1 MAASQEAD
9 HDPQTGPPRFHQ
21 AAVDG
26 IRGGRGLGLGGLRFT
41 SHAGRCDRD
50 PARRADAHAASDRH
64 GHPADG
70 ACRRGSAYGSRR
82 EYHRRPDRRTGPTD
96 CSAGNRGRRLPGRR
110 RGAGADPAELTRRAI
125 AALGGIERFVKP
137 GANVIVK
144 PNICNAYHGPEYAST
159 TNPDVVAA
167 IVALCLGAGAKRV
180 RVMDFPFG
188 GSPQASYETS
198 GIAAAVKA
206 AGGEMEA
213 MNRLKFRKTAIP
225 QGKIL
230 RSSNIYGDILD
241 ADTVINVP
249 IAKTHGSATLTLG
262 MKNLMGVI
270 QDRNTLH
277 ASGLHQ
283 AIADLNSAVKP
294 QLTIVDAVRILTA
307 NGPTG
312 GNLDDVKRLD
322 TIIASADVVAADAYA
337 TGLFGMKPA
346 DVKYIKLGAEM
357 GLGTMD
363 LGNIRIEEIAVCKRV
378 RDE

>member
-1 MAASQEAD
+1 MTHELDRRAFIRRLLALSAAGAAWGLAGCGSRPTPHTATPIPPATRTLPPTATVFPTSVPTTARAGVATPATAAAS
-9 HDPQTGPPRFHQ
+9 PTGAPTVEPSPPTATPGT
-21 AAVDG
+21 AA
-26 IRGGRGLGLGGLRFT
+26 
-41 SHAGRCDRD
+41 
-50 PARRADAHAASDRH
+50 AAYL
-64 GHPADG
+64 AV
-70 ACRRGSAYGSRR
+70 A
-82 EYHRRPDRRTGPTD
+82 
-96 CSAGNRGRRLPGRR
+96 
-110 RGAGADPAELTRRAI
+110 RGAGADPAELTRRAV

-137 GANVIVK
+137 GANVIIK

-159 TNPDVVAA
+159 TNPEVVAA
-167 IVALCLGAGAKRV
+167 IIGLCLGAGAKRV
-180 RVMDFPFG
+180 RVLDFPFG
-188 GSPQASYETS
+188 GSAQASYETS

-206 AGGEMEA
+206 AGGEMEM
-213 MNRLKFRKTAIP
+213 MNRLKFTKTAVP

-230 RSSNIYGDILD
+230 KSSNIYGDILD

-270 QDRNTLH
+270 QDRNALH
-277 ASGLHQ
+277 ARGLHQ
-283 AIADLNSAVKP
+283 CIADLNSAIKP
-294 QLTIVDAVRILTA
+294 QLTIVDAIRILAA

-312 GNLDDVKRLD
+312 GNLDDVRQLD

-363 LGNIRIEEIAVCKRV
+363 LDKVKVEEIAV
-378 RDE
+378 

>member
-1 MAASQEAD
+1 MTHKLDRRDFIRRLLAVSAAGAAWGLAGCGSRPTPDAAIPTSQPVPARSLPPTATAVPTGAPTAARAEAAAPTATATQNPDAASTSGNA
-9 HDPQTGPPRFHQ
+9 G
-21 AAVDG
+21 AAYLAVA
-26 IRGGRGLGLGGLRFT
+26 RGT
-41 SHAGRCDRD
+41 
-50 PARRADAHAASDRH
+50 
-64 GHPADG
+64 
-70 ACRRGSAYGSRR
+70 
-82 EYHRRPDRRTGPTD
+82 
-96 CSAGNRGRRLPGRR
+96 
-110 RGAGADPAELTRRAI
+110 GADPAELTRRAI

-167 IVALCLGAGAKRV
+167 IVALCLAAGAERV

-188 GSPQASYETS
+188 GSPQAGYETS

-206 AGGEMEA
+206 AGGVMEA
-213 MNRLKFRKTAIP
+213 MNRLKFRKTALP
-225 QGKIL
+225 QGKVL
-230 RSSNIYGDILD
+230 RSSNVYGDILD

-249 IAKTHGSATLTLG
+249 IAKNHGSATLTLG

-277 ASGLHQ
+277 AIGLHQ

-294 QLTIVDAVRILTA
+294 QLTIVDAIRILTA

-312 GNLDDVKRLD
+312 GSLDDVKRLD
-322 TIIASADVVAADAYA
+322 TVIASADVVAADAYA
-337 TGLFGMKPA
+337 ATLFDMKPA

-357 GLGTMD
+357 GLGTLD
-363 LGNIRIEEIAVCKRV
+363 LGSMRVEEISV
-378 RDE
+378 

>member
-1 MAASQEAD
+1 MTHELDRRAFIRRLLALSAAGAAWGLAGCGSRPTPHGATPIPPATRTLPPTAAAFPTSVPTTASAGVATPATAAAS
-9 HDPQTGPPRFHQ
+9 PTGAPTVEPSPPTATPGT
-21 AAVDG
+21 AAAAYLAVA
-26 IRGGRGLGLGGLRFT
+26 RG
-41 SHAGRCDRD
+41 
-50 PARRADAHAASDRH
+50 ADAA
-64 GHPADG
+64 
-70 ACRRGSAYGSRR
+70 
-82 EYHRRPDRRTGPTD
+82 
-96 CSAGNRGRRLPGRR
+96 
-110 RGAGADPAELTRRAI
+110 PAELTRRAV
-125 AALGGIERFVKP
+125 AALGGIEQFVKP
-137 GANVIVK
+137 GANVIIK

-159 TNPDVVAA
+159 TNPEVIAA
-167 IVALCLGAGAKRV
+167 IIALCLGAGAKRV

-188 GSPQASYETS
+188 GSAQASYETS

-206 AGGEMEA
+206 AGGEMEM
-213 MNRLKFRKTAIP
+213 MNRLKFTKTTVP

-230 RSSNIYGDILD
+230 KSSNIYGDILD

-270 QDRNTLH
+270 QDRNALH
-277 ASGLHQ
+277 ARGLHQ
-283 AIADLNSAVKP
+283 CIADLNSVVKP
-294 QLTIVDAVRILTA
+294 QLTIVDAIRILAA

-312 GNLDDVKRLD
+312 GNLDDVRQLD

-363 LGNIRIEEIAVCKRV
+363 LEKIRIEEIAV
-378 RDE
+378 

>member
-1 MAASQEAD
+1 MTHKLDRRDFIRRLLAVSAA
-9 HDPQTGPPRFHQ
+9 G
-21 AAVDG
+21 AAW
-26 IRGGRGLGLGGLRFT
+26 GLSG
-41 SHAGRCDRD
+41 C
-50 PARRADAHAASDRH
+50 
-64 GHPADG
+64 
-70 ACRRGSAYGSRR
+70 GSRLAPDAAIPPAEPTR
-82 EYHRRPDRRTGPTD
+82 SLLPTAAAIPPTARPVAAAA
-96 CSAGNRGRRLPGRR
+96 AGNPAAAPTIEPALPTLTPATAAAAYLAVARGT
-110 RGAGADPAELTRRAI
+110 GADPAELTRRAI

-167 IVALCLGAGAKRV
+167 IVKLCLGAGAKRV
-180 RVMDFPFG
+180 RVMDYPFG

-198 GIAAAVKA
+198 GIAAAVVA
-206 AGGEMEA
+206 AGGEMET
-213 MNRLKFRKTAIP
+213 MNRLKFTKTAIP

-230 RSSNIYGDILD
+230 RTSNVYGDILD

-270 QDRNTLH
+270 QDRNALH
-277 ASGLHQ
+277 ARGLHQ
-283 AIADLNSAVKP
+283 CIADLNSTVKP

-337 TGLFGMKPA
+337 AGLFNMKPA
-346 DVKYIKLGAEM
+346 DVKHIRLGAEM
-357 GLGTMD
+357 GLGRMD
-363 LGNIRIEEIAVCKRV
+363 LENIRLEEIAV
-378 RDE
+378 

>member
-1 MAASQEAD
+1 MTHKLD
-9 HDPQTGPPRFHQ
+9 
-21 AAVDG
+21 
-26 IRGGRGLGLGGLRFT
+26 
-41 SHAGRCDRD
+41 
-50 PARRADAHAASDRH
+50 RRAFIRRLLTVSAA
-64 GHPADG
+64 G
-70 ACRRGSAYGSRR
+70 AAWGLSGCGSRPASSPATPTSQPVQAR
-82 EYHRRPDRRTGPTD
+82 VLPPTATAIPTGAPTAARAEAAAPTAAAAQNPTAVPAGQP
-96 CSAGNRGRRLPGRR
+96 SAPTSTPATAAAAYLAVA

-167 IVALCLGAGAKRV
+167 IVALCLTAGAKRV

-188 GSPQASYETS
+188 GSAQASYETS

-206 AGGEMEA
+206 AGGEMET
-213 MNRLKFRKTAIP
+213 MNRLKFNKTAIP

-230 RSSNIYGDILD
+230 KSSNIYGDLLD

-277 ASGLHQ
+277 ARGLHQ
-283 AIADLNSAVKP
+283 CIADLNSGLRP
-294 QLTIVDAVRILTA
+294 QLTIVDAIRILTA

-357 GLGTMD
+357 GLGTLD
-363 LGNIRIEEIAVCKRV
+363 LENIKIEEIAV
-378 RDE
+378 

>member
-1 MAASQEAD
+1 MNHTLDRRAFIRRLLAAS
-9 HDPQTGPPRFHQ
+9 
-21 AAVDG
+21 AAG
-26 IRGGRGLGLGGLRFT
+26 AAWGL
-41 SHAGRCDRD
+41 AGC
-50 PARRADAHAASDRH
+50 
-64 GHPADG
+64 
-70 ACRRGSAYGSRR
+70 GSRPTPDAATAIPPAEPTR
-82 EYHRRPDRRTGPTD
+82 TRLPTAAAIPPTARPGGTTPTAAA
-96 CSAGNRGRRLPGRR
+96 AGNPTAAPTAEPVPPPATPATAAAAYLAVA

-144 PNICNAYHGPEYAST
+144 PNICHSYHGPEYATT

-188 GSPQASYETS
+188 GSPQASYEAS

-206 AGGEMEA
+206 AGGQMEA
-213 MNRLKFRKTAIP
+213 MNRLKFHKTALP
-225 QGKIL
+225 QGKVL
-230 RSSNIYGDILD
+230 RASNVYGDILD

-249 IAKTHGSATLTLG
+249 IAKNHGSATLTLG

-277 ASGLHQ
+277 AIGLHQ
-283 AIADLNSAVKP
+283 AIADLNSVVKP
-294 QLTIVDAVRILTA
+294 QLTIVDAIRILTA

-312 GNLDDVKRLD
+312 GSLDDVKQLD
-322 TIIASADVVAADAYA
+322 TVIASADVVAADAYA
-337 TGLFGMKPA
+337 ATLFDMKPA

-363 LGNIRIEEIAVCKRV
+363 LGNIRIEEIAV
-378 RDE
+378 

>member
-1 MAASQEAD
+1 MTHELDRRAFIRRLLAAS
-9 HDPQTGPPRFHQ
+9 
-21 AAVDG
+21 AAGAAWG
-26 IRGGRGLGLGGLRFT
+26 I
-41 SHAGRCDRD
+41 AGCSSRPTPDAATPISPAV
-50 PARRADAHAASDRH
+50 PARSLPPTAAAAPTDAPNAARAAAAA
-64 GHPADG
+64 PTAT
-70 ACRRGSAYGSRR
+70 AAQNPTAAPTV
-82 EYHRRPDRRTGPTD
+82 EAAGPT
-96 CSAGNRGRRLPGRR
+96 SAPATAAPAYLAVA

-137 GANVIVK
+137 GADVIVK

-167 IVALCLGAGAKRV
+167 IVALCLAAGAKRV

-206 AGGEMEA
+206 AGGDLEA
-213 MNRLKFRKTAIP
+213 MNRLKFRKTALP
-225 QGKIL
+225 QGKVL
-230 RSSNIYGDILD
+230 RSSSVYGDILD

-249 IAKTHGSATLTLG
+249 IAKNHGSATLTLG

-277 ASGLHQ
+277 AIGLHQ
-283 AIADLNSAVKP
+283 AIADLNSTVKP
-294 QLTIVDAVRILTA
+294 QLTIVDAIRILTA

-312 GNLDDVKRLD
+312 GSLDDVKRLD

-337 TGLFGMKPA
+337 DGPVRHETGRRQIHQA
-346 DVKYIKLGAEM
+346 
-357 GLGTMD
+357 
-363 LGNIRIEEIAVCKRV
+363 RR
-378 RDE
+378 

>member
-1 MAASQEAD
+1 MTD
-9 HDPQTGPPRFHQ
+9 ILD
-21 AAVDG
+21 
-26 IRGGRGLGLGGLRFT
+26 
-41 SHAGRCDRD
+41 
-50 PARRADAHAASDRH
+50 RRAFIRRLLAVSAA
-64 GHPADG
+64 G
-70 ACRRGSAYGSRR
+70 AAWGLAGCGSR
-82 EYHRRPDRRTGPTD
+82 PTPTATPAITPAAPTRALPP
-96 CSAGNRGRRLPGRR
+96 SATAIPPTTRASAATTSAPSSTVAPTEPAAPTAAPATADAAYLAVA

-137 GANVIVK
+137 GADVIVK

-213 MNRLKFRKTAIP
+213 MNRLKFRKTALP
-225 QGKIL
+225 QGKVL
-230 RSSNIYGDILD
+230 RSSNVYGDILD

-249 IAKTHGSATLTLG
+249 IAKNHGSATLTLG

-277 ASGLHQ
+277 AIGLHQ

-294 QLTIVDAVRILTA
+294 QLTIVDAIRILTA

-312 GNLDDVKRLD
+312 GSLDDVKRLD

-363 LGNIRIEEIAVCKRV
+363 LGNIRIEEIAV
-378 RDE
+378 

>member
-1 MAASQEAD
+1 MPKPPAPTATATQNPDAAS
-9 HDPQTGPPRFHQ
+9 TSGT
-21 AAVDG
+21 AAAAYLAVA
-26 IRGGRGLGLGGLRFT
+26 RGT
-41 SHAGRCDRD
+41 
-50 PARRADAHAASDRH
+50 
-64 GHPADG
+64 
-70 ACRRGSAYGSRR
+70 
-82 EYHRRPDRRTGPTD
+82 
-96 CSAGNRGRRLPGRR
+96 
-110 RGAGADPAELTRRAI
+110 GADPAELTRRAI

-137 GANVIVK
+137 GADVIVK

-159 TNPDVVAA
+159 TNPDVIAA

-225 QGKIL
+225 QGKVL

-277 ASGLHQ
+277 AMGLHQ
-283 AIADLNSAVKP
+283 CHRRS
-294 QLTIVDAVRILTA
+294 QLGRQ
-307 NGPTG
+307 
-312 GNLDDVKRLD
+312 
-322 TIIASADVVAADAYA
+322 AAAHHRGCDPHPD
-337 TGLFGMKPA
+337 GQRPDRRQPG
-346 DVKYIKLGAEM
+346 
-357 GLGTMD
+357 
-363 LGNIRIEEIAVCKRV
+363 
-378 RDE
+378 

>member
-1 MAASQEAD
+1 MQRPTAEPAAPTSA
-9 HDPQTGPPRFHQ
+9 PAT
-21 AAVDG
+21 AA
-26 IRGGRGLGLGGLRFT
+26 
-41 SHAGRCDRD
+41 
-50 PARRADAHAASDRH
+50 AAYL
-64 GHPADG
+64 AV
-70 ACRRGSAYGSRR
+70 A
-82 EYHRRPDRRTGPTD
+82 
-96 CSAGNRGRRLPGRR
+96 

-137 GANVIVK
+137 GADVIVK

-167 IVALCLGAGAKRV
+167 IVALCLGAGAERV

-198 GIAAAVKA
+198 GIAAAVEA
-206 AGGEMEA
+206 AGGELEA
-213 MNRLKFRKTAIP
+213 MNRLKFRKTALP
-225 QGKIL
+225 QGKVL
-230 RSSNIYGDILD
+230 RSSNIYGDHPGCGRRDQRAHRQDPWLRHPD
-241 ADTVINVP
+241 
-249 IAKTHGSATLTLG
+249 LG

-277 ASGLHQ
+277 ARGLHQ
-283 AIADLNSAVKP
+283 CHRRSQLGLRP
-294 QLTIVDAVRILTA
+294 QLTIVDAIRILTA

-337 TGLFGMKPA
+337 AGLFGMKPA

-357 GLGTMD
+357 GLGTLD
-363 LGNIRIEEIAVCKRV
+363 LGKIRIEEIAV
-378 RDE
+378 

>member
-1 MAASQEAD
+1 MTHKLDRRDFIRRLLAVSAAGAAWGLAGCGSRPTPDAAIPTSQPVPTRSLPPTATAVPTGAPTAARAEAAAPTATATQNPDAASTSGNA
-9 HDPQTGPPRFHQ
+9 G
-21 AAVDG
+21 AAYLAVA
-26 IRGGRGLGLGGLRFT
+26 RGT
-41 SHAGRCDRD
+41 
-50 PARRADAHAASDRH
+50 
-64 GHPADG
+64 
-70 ACRRGSAYGSRR
+70 
-82 EYHRRPDRRTGPTD
+82 
-96 CSAGNRGRRLPGRR
+96 
-110 RGAGADPAELTRRAI
+110 GADPAELTRRAI

-167 IVALCLGAGAKRV
+167 IVALCLAAGAERV

-188 GSPQASYETS
+188 GSPQAGYETS

-206 AGGEMEA
+206 AGGVMEA
-213 MNRLKFRKTAIP
+213 MNRLKFRKTALP
-225 QGKIL
+225 QGKVL
-230 RSSNIYGDILD
+230 RSSNVYGDILD

-249 IAKTHGSATLTLG
+249 IAKNHGSATLTLG

-277 ASGLHQ
+277 AIGLHQ

-294 QLTIVDAVRILTA
+294 QLTIVDAIRILTA

-312 GNLDDVKRLD
+312 GSLDDVKRLD
-322 TIIASADVVAADAYA
+322 TVIASADVVAADAYA
-337 TGLFGMKPA
+337 ATLFDMKPA

-357 GLGTMD
+357 GLGTLD
-363 LGNIRIEEIAVCKRV
+363 LGSMRVEEISV
-378 RDE
+378 

>member
-1 MAASQEAD
+1 MTD
-9 HDPQTGPPRFHQ
+9 ILD
-21 AAVDG
+21 
-26 IRGGRGLGLGGLRFT
+26 
-41 SHAGRCDRD
+41 
-50 PARRADAHAASDRH
+50 RRAFIRRLLMVSAA
-64 GHPADG
+64 G
-70 ACRRGSAYGSRR
+70 AAWGLAGCGSR
-82 EYHRRPDRRTGPTD
+82 PTPTATPAITPAPPTRALPA
-96 CSAGNRGRRLPGRR
+96 SATAIPPTTRASAATTSAPSSTVAPTAEPAAADAAYLAVA

-125 AALGGIERFVKP
+125 AALGGIERFVKS
-137 GANVIVK
+137 GADVIVK

-159 TNPDVVAA
+159 TNPDVIAA
-167 IVALCLGAGAKRV
+167 IVALCLGAGAKHV

-188 GSPQASYETS
+188 GSPQDSYETS

-206 AGGEMEA
+206 AGGEMET
-213 MNRLKFRKTAIP
+213 MNRLKFNKTAIP

-230 RSSNIYGDILD
+230 RSSNIYRDILD

-270 QDRNTLH
+270 QDRNALH
-277 ASGLHQ
+277 ARGLHQ

-294 QLTIVDAVRILTA
+294 QLTIVDAIRILTA

-357 GLGTMD
+357 GLGTLD
-363 LGNIRIEEIAVCKRV
+363 LSSIRIEEIAV
-378 RDE
+378 

>member
-1 MAASQEAD
+1 MTHKLDRRDFIRRLLAVSAA
-9 HDPQTGPPRFHQ
+9 G
-21 AAVDG
+21 AAW
-26 IRGGRGLGLGGLRFT
+26 GL
-41 SHAGRCDRD
+41 AGC
-50 PARRADAHAASDRH
+50 
-64 GHPADG
+64 
-70 ACRRGSAYGSRR
+70 GSRPT
-82 EYHRRPDRRTGPTD
+82 PDAATPIPPATPTRSLPPTATAFPTSVPATARAGAAAPTTTAAQNPTAAPTAEPAPPT
-96 CSAGNRGRRLPGRR
+96 SAPATAAAAYLAVA

-125 AALGGIERFVKP
+125 AALGGIEQFVKP

-159 TNPDVVAA
+159 TNPDVIAA

-198 GIAAAVKA
+198 GIAAAVVA
-206 AGGEMEA
+206 AGGEMET
-213 MNRLKFRKTAIP
+213 MNRLKFNKTAIP

-270 QDRNTLH
+270 QDRNALH
-277 ASGLHQ
+277 ARGLHQ
-283 AIADLNSAVKP
+283 CIADLNSAVKP
-294 QLTIVDAVRILTA
+294 QLTIVDAIRILAA

-312 GNLDDVKRLD
+312 GNLDDVKRMD

-363 LGNIRIEEIAVCKRV
+363 LGSIRIEEIAV
-378 RDE
+378 

>member
-1 MAASQEAD
+1 MTHKLDRRDFIRRLLAVSAAGAAWGLAGCGSRPAPD
-9 HDPQTGPPRFHQ
+9 AGTPITPATRRARCDPPPRPSRRRL
-21 AAVDG
+21 V
-26 IRGGRGLGLGGLRFT
+26 
-41 SHAGRCDRD
+41 
-50 PARRADAHAASDRH
+50 PARQRPTATGESNH
-64 GHPADG
+64 
-70 ACRRGSAYGSRR
+70 
-82 EYHRRPDRRTGPTD
+82 RPDRRTSPTD
-96 CSAGNRGRRLPGRR
+96 FGACNRGRRLPGRR
-110 RGAGADPAELTRRAI
+110 ARRGADPAELTRRAI

-167 IVALCLGAGAKRV
+167 IVALCLGAGAERV
-180 RVMDFPFG
+180 RVMDYPFG

-206 AGGEMEA
+206 AGGEMET
-213 MNRLKFRKTAIP
+213 MNRLKFNKTAIP

-230 RSSNIYGDILD
+230 RSSNVYGDILD

-277 ASGLHQ
+277 ARGLHQ
-283 AIADLNSAVKP
+283 CIADLNSAVKP
-294 QLTIVDAVRILTA
+294 QLTIVDAIRILTA

-337 TGLFGMKPA
+337 AGLFDMKPA

-357 GLGTMD
+357 GLGTLD
-363 LGNIRIEEIAVCKRV
+363 LGSIRIEEIAV
-378 RDE
+378 